1 MMPGRAGIQSVE
13 VGYALLDALAATP
26 DAMMLRDLSAV
37 CAMSAA
43 KAHRY
48 LVSFQRVGLVVQDPA
63 TSRYD
68 LGPMAR
74 RLGLA
79 SLARLD
85 GLAVAR
91 AAAARLCEAIGHTT
105 ALAVWSERGPII
117 VHCETPSCQPLTAGL
132 RLGSVMPLSSSA
144 TGRCFAAWLPR
155 EQTAP
160 LLARELGARPPRP
173 LARLATASGWAAW
186 AAAVRARGAGTADGD
201 LQRGVA
207 TLCHPVFD
215 AAGRLT
221 LGLVT
226 LGPST
231 AFDGRAGGAIDKAA
245 QSAAAALSR
254 EFGSAGDGR
263 APTVA
268 RPARRGR

>member
-79 SLARLD
+79 SLARFD
-85 GLAVAR
+85 GLAAAR

-105 ALAVWSERGPII
+105 ALAVWSERGPIV

-144 TGRCFAAWLPR
+144 TGRCFSAWLPR
-155 EQTAP
+155 EQIAP
-160 LLARELGARPPRP
+160 LLARELDVRPARHA
-173 LARLATASGWAAW
+173 ARLTTESGWAAW
-186 AAAVRARGAGTADGD
+186 AAAVRARGAGAADGD
-201 LQRGVA
+201 LQRGLA
-207 TLCHPVFD
+207 SLCHPVFD
-215 AAGRLT
+215 AAGRLV

-245 QSAAAALSR
+245 RSAAAALSR
-254 EFGSAGDGR
+254 EFGGTNDGP
-263 APTVA
+263 APPAA
-268 RPARRGR
+268 RPARRSR

>member
-13 VGYALLDALAATP
+13 VGYAVLDALASAP
-26 DAMMLRDLSAV
+26 DAMMLRDLAAA

-48 LVSFQRVGLVVQDPA
+48 LVSFQRVGLVAQDPA

-68 LGPMAR
+68 LGPTAR

-85 GLAVAR
+85 GLAAGR

-117 VHCETPSCQPLTAGL
+117 VHCETPSCQPLTIGL

-155 EQTAP
+155 EQIAAVLT
-160 LLARELGARPPRP
+160 RELGARPARP
-173 LARLATASGWAAW
+173 LARLATGSGWATW

-201 LQRGVA
+201 PQPGLV
-207 TLCHPVFD
+207 TWCHPVFD
-215 AAGRLT
+215 ATGRLV

-226 LGPST
+226 LGPSA
-231 AFDGRAGGAIDKAA
+231 AFDGRAGGMIDRAA
-245 QSAAAALSR
+245 HSVAAALSR
-254 EFGSAGDGR
+254 EFGGADAGP
-263 APTVA
+263 APAAT
-268 RPARRGR
+268 RSPRRRR

>member
-1 MMPGRAGIQSVE
+1 MMPGRVGIQSVE

-26 DAMMLRDLSAV
+26 DAMMLRDLAAG

-68 LGPMAR
+68 LGPAAR

-91 AAAARLCEAIGHTT
+91 AAAGRLCAAIGHTT
-105 ALAVWSERGPII
+105 ALAVWSEHGPII

-144 TGRCFAAWLPR
+144 TGRCFAAWSPR
-155 EQTAP
+155 ELIAP
-160 LLARELGARPPRP
+160 LLAREPGARP
-173 LARLATASGWAAW
+173 ARLATESGWAAW
-186 AAAVRARGAGTADGD
+186 VAEVRARGAGTADGD
-201 LQRGVA
+201 LQRGVT

-215 AAGRLT
+215 AAGRLA
-221 LGLVT
+221 LGLLT
-226 LGPST
+226 LGPSA
-231 AFDGRAGGAIDKAA
+231 AFDGRAGGAIDRAA
-245 QSAAAALSR
+245 RSAATALSR
-254 EFGSAGDGR
+254 ELGGRGAFDGP
-263 APTVA
+263 ANVGAA